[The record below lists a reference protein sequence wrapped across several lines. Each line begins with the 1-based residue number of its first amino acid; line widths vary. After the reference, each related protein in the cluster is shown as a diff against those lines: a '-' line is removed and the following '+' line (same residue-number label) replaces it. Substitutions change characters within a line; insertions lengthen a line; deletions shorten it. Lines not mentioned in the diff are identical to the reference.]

1 MVRAGTLYARRVRL
15 GFAILLTVIAVVV
28 VSSAA
33 AQDVPRGFV
42 RHAESPYWTWFGPP
56 DWIGSYSAYGLTLT
70 SPSGLDVLDHGFSS
84 VFCASSP
91 AEFFRQRRAKFR
103 AELTLRGAYVRNVS
117 AIRATRDGYFRQTMI
132 FGGRR
137 LDNGV
142 LLRGDLTFIYRVTSP
157 PYCYGSTMSMYA
169 PAARF
174 ATSIQTIRK
183 IWKYTYYS
191 GPGI

>member
-1 MVRAGTLYARRVRL
+1 MLRGW
-15 GFAILLTVIAVVV
+15 LLAAVVALIAVPA
-28 VSSAA
+28 AA

-56 DWIGSYSAYGLTLT
+56 DWIGTYSAYGLTLT

-84 VFCASSP
+84 VLCTSSP
-91 AEFFRQRRAKFR
+91 SEFFRQRRAQFR
-103 AELTLRGAYVRNVS
+103 AGLTLRGAYVRNVS
-117 AIRATRDGYFRQTMI
+117 AVRPAGNGYFRQTMI
-132 FGGRR
+132 FGGR
-137 LDNGV
+137 LNSGT
-142 LLRGDLTFIYRVTSP
+142 LMRGDLVFMYRVTSP
-157 PYCYGSTMSMYA
+157 PYCYGSTLSMYA

-191 GPGI
+191 GPGAGHPR